1 VITTGL
7 RIFSEPKIVDVI
19 SSTQEGVK
27 NERFPHFT
35 PLVAKSQTKG
45 RGRKGKWYSPPEG
58 GLYFSVKIPKDFFP
72 QTELSP
78 VALVCGFAV
87 SETVD
92 SYVFSKIK
100 WPNDVYVRGK
110 KVAGILVEASKEN
123 LVIGI
128 GVNLNIKNFPNN
140 LHTPA
145 SSIYLETQQ
154 EVDMLEFLNL
164 LLDNLSVELL
174 KFRSEGFKPFVEPIN
189 RKLLWRGQRVVVDNI
204 EYGKLLG
211 ITERGTA
218 LIKTCFG
225 KVKEFPYGDISLRK
239 ATIK

>member
-1 VITTGL
+1 VVSGL
-7 RIFSEPKIVDVI
+7 RLFLESEIVEVI
-19 SSTQEGVK
+19 NSTQEGVRNK
-27 NERFPHFT
+27 SFPHFK
-35 PLVAKSQTKG
+35 PLIAKKQTEG

-58 GLYFSVKIPKDFFP
+58 GLYLSIKIPKDFFP
-72 QTELSP
+72 EVDLSP
-78 VALVCGFAV
+78 ISLVCGLAV

-110 KVAGILVEASKEN
+110 KVSGILVESTKED
-123 LVIGI
+123 LIVGI
-128 GVNLNIKNFPNN
+128 GVNLNIKSFPKDLNN
-140 LHTPA
+140 PA
-145 SSIYLETQQ
+145 TSIYLETQR
-154 EVDMLEFLNL
+154 EVDFFEFLNL
-164 LLDNLSVELL
+164 LLDNLSNELL

-189 RKLLWRGQRVVVDNI
+189 RKLLWRGQRVVVDNA
-204 EYGKLLG
+204 ECGKLLG

-239 ATIK
+239 FG